1 MVELVYNVFHIGFKK
16 EKKEIRTES
25 ANLFL
30 RFMFILDNLHF
41 SCNFKYVISLFSF
54 FICIRMCTQYIVHS
68 RQFTRYNTRRDELGI
83 EA

>member
-16 EKKEIRTES
+16 EKNEIRTES

-41 SCNFKYVISLFSF
+41 LVILNMLFHCF
-54 FICIRMCTQYIVHS
+54 HS
-68 RQFTRYNTRRDELGI
+68 SSVLECVPSI
-83 EA
+83 